1 MSEVDYKGM
10 DDKTLVGCL
19 LKPDM
24 NAWEHVLTGVAKRVA
39 QQRKFSEMLKRTSH
53 EPYEV
58 ASQLYLKL
66 SNDDFAELK
75 KFKGGGSF
83 DGWLFWRVKDA
94 VGAVIGRK
102 RWLVTVDPQDP
113 AMPIERAVSA
123 GMSQEMRDLIGDK
136 RKARTKLWAE
146 DPEAAYSVV
155 LAEECK
161 LGYKHIGALLKR
173 PPNTI
178 AQIVSRARKRLAELE
193 SL

>member
-1 MSEVDYKGM
+1 MSEVNYGKMG
-10 DDKTLVGCL
+10 DKELVDCL
-19 LKPDM
+19 LKSDR
-24 NAWEHVLTGVAKRVA
+24 NAWEHVLVGVVSRVA
-39 QQRKFSEMLKRTSH
+39 RQRKFSEMLKRASH

-66 SNDDFAELK
+66 SANDFAELK
-75 KFKGGGSF
+75 KFGNGRSF
-83 DGWLFWRVKDA
+83 DGWLFWRVRDA
-94 VGAVIGRK
+94 VKAVVGWK
-102 RWLVTVDPQDP
+102 RWLVTVDPQDS

-123 GMSQEMRDLIGDK
+123 GQTQAARDMLDDK
-136 RKARTKLWAE
+136 RRARTKLWTE

-155 LAEECK
+155 LAEECQ
-161 LGYKHIGALLKR
+161 LNYKHIGALLKR

>member
-1 MSEVDYKGM
+1 MSEINYGKMGDKELVD
-10 DDKTLVGCL
+10 CL

-24 NAWEHVLTGVAKRVA
+24 NAWEHVITTVVKRIA
-39 QQRKFSEMLKRTSH
+39 RQRKFSEMLKRTSH

-66 SNDDFAELK
+66 SAHDFAELK
-75 KFKGGGSF
+75 KFGGDGSF
-83 DGWLFWRVKDA
+83 DGWLFWRVRDA
-94 VGAVIGRK
+94 VGALIGR
-102 RWLVTVDPQDP
+102 RQWLVTVDPQDP

-123 GMSQEMRDLIGDK
+123 GISQEMRDLIDDK
-136 RKARTKLWAE
+136 RKARTKLWTE

-161 LGYKHIGALLKR
+161 LDYRHIGALLKR